1 MVEITLGI
9 TLFGDGQTG
18 IITLR
23 RVDGP
28 EPVEMGKVRFEDGDE
43 RRWLIM
49 VLMELHPYVSLAE
62 ESRSYDPALE
72 GLFKGC
78 CDH

>member
-1 MVEITLGI
+1 
-9 TLFGDGQTG
+9 
-18 IITLR
+18 
-23 RVDGP
+23 
-28 EPVEMGKVRFEDGDE
+28 
-43 RRWLIM
+43 M